1 MIRKNQKIHTYFAR
15 DLVAIALRCSLVSIL
30 DVEWLSLKI
39 NANRLKQWNKQLN
52 LNYLIR
58 KNQKIHTYFALDL
71 ATPALRCSLISI
83 LGVDW
88 PSLKINANRLKQW
101 YKQLNLNYV
110 IGKNQKIHTYFARDL
125 VALALRCSLVWILD
139 VDWPSLKMKAK
150 RLKQLIL
157 NYMIRKNQ
165 KIHTYFARDLVA
177 LALRCSQVSILG
189 VHWPSLKMN
198 ANR

>member
-1 MIRKNQKIHTYFAR
+1 MNFGCWLTVSENESKKIKTTNIELYDQKNQKIQTYFAR
-15 DLVAIALRCSLVSIL
+15 DLVALVLRCSLV
-30 DVEWLSLKI
+30 
-39 NANRLKQWNKQLN
+39 
-52 LNYLIR
+52 
-58 KNQKIHTYFALDL
+58 
-71 ATPALRCSLISI
+71 SI

-165 KIHTYFARDLVA
+165 NSHL
-177 LALRCSQVSILG
+177 LCSRSCCPCIKMFTGINFGCSLTVSENEC
-189 VHWPSLKMN
+189 K
-198 ANR
+198 

>member
-1 MIRKNQKIHTYFAR
+1 MELYDQKKSENSH
-15 DLVAIALRCSLVSIL
+15 LLCSRSCCNCIKMFTGINLGCRMTVS
-30 DVEWLSLKI
+30 KK

-110 IGKNQKIHTYFARDL
+110 IGKNQKIQLTL
-125 VALALRCSLVWILD
+125 LEILL
-139 VDWPSLKMKAK
+139 PL
-150 RLKQLIL
+150 
-157 NYMIRKNQ
+157 
-165 KIHTYFARDLVA
+165 H
-177 LALRCSQVSILG
+177 
-189 VHWPSLKMN
+189 
-198 ANR
+198 